1 MKGYILLLFIISCQ
15 YCLADELERLFT
27 TAEQRTR
34 LNSTRIQKPPTKPG
48 EPPTTDFPSREV
60 TLNGLVIRSQGPTTV
75 WIDGQ
80 EELYQQDYTVKL
92 EQQSGIQVPVE
103 LKRSQKTILLK
114 PGQSVNTLNGKI
126 TQNYDKPP
134 KPANDS

>member
-1 MKGYILLLFIISCQ
+1 MKGYILLLSIISCQ

-34 LNSTRIQKPPTKPG
+34 LNSTRIQKPISEEEEEDG
-48 EPPTTDFPSREV
+48 GISSREV
-60 TLNGLVIRSQGPTTV
+60 TLNGLVIRSKGPTTV

-80 EELYQQDYTVKL
+80 EELYQQDFTVKL
-92 EQQSGIQVPVE
+92 DQQTGIQVPVE
-103 LKRSQKTILLK
+103 LKGSQKTILLK

-134 KPANDS
+134 NQANDS